1 MSADEV
7 LRRLLAE
14 TEAPL
19 AEAELELH
27 RLQGRIAELQSE
39 RYGLQLALAR
49 RQHPAEADGPRVA
62 EMPPHEFP
70 TDEFPTDELQ
80 SEVFWQM
87 LSRAEAVERILERS
101 DRPLTRQEVVAM
113 LRAAGRPDDTAD
125 AVSAALAYL
134 QRIDRAARAGRNQ
147 WVLVPLAAQS

>member
-1 MSADEV
+1 MSTAEV
-7 LRRLLAE
+7 LRALLAE
-14 TEAPL
+14 TEHPL

-27 RLQGRIAELQSE
+27 KLQARIGELQAE

-49 RQHPAEADGPRVA
+49 LQPATVEVQEPTAGGTLPDEAPS
-62 EMPPHEFP
+62 
-70 TDEFPTDELQ
+70 DELQ
-80 SEVFWQM
+80 PEVFWQM

-101 DRPLTRQEVVAM
+101 DNPLTRQELVAM
-113 LRAAGRPDDTAD
+113 LRAAGRQDDSPD

-147 WVLVPLAAQS
+147 WVFVPN